1 MIKTDDAYFDSEEFR
16 NILSTFEE
24 SFYSG
29 HPAFMD
35 ADDLADI
42 ADYYHIN
49 GNDDKANEVIEY
61 ALSVYPNA
69 TQPNVF
75 KARQA
80 LTDGDIDMAKKY
92 VEQIE
97 SKDDPDYHYMQAELL
112 IAQEREDEADA
123 YLRDY
128 FMTVPPE
135 EYEDFIMD
143 VANIYFAYE
152 LSDKAYE
159 WLMRSK
165 GDNSNTFKE
174 LMGHALFGMRN
185 YKECKRIFTELLDE
199 DPYST
204 QYWDSLANAQFMD
217 KDYTGALTSCDF
229 SLAIN
234 PEDADALMTKANTLY
249 QTGDYEEA
257 IRYFDR
263 YDAIN
268 PSDELC
274 LMHKGSCLVNL
285 NRHEEAIKV
294 YKQTLALCD
303 NDSPLL
309 LELYEEL
316 ALCHSALH
324 QKDEAIRY
332 IDMAT
337 ALKCDPFEIQ
347 VLKGHVCLENECIDE
362 AENVFKN
369 AIKRSQN
376 DPTTILRIIV
386 SLYDNRLV
394 DAAYDLFQKFFSMF
408 PAKYHKLAYSYMA
421 LCCWD
426 LGYTEDFLYYLRM
439 AVESDPQEARQVL
452 GRLFPEELAA
462 KDYYSFIY
470 HKLKQ

>member
-1 MIKTDDAYFDSEEFR
+1 MIRTGDVYFDSEEFR

-24 SFYSG
+24 SFNAG
-29 HPAFMD
+29 HPAFID

-49 GNDDKANEVIEY
+49 GYDDKASEVIEY

-80 LTDGDIDMAKKY
+80 LTDGDIDLAKECI
-92 VEQIE
+92 EQIE

-152 LSDKAYE
+152 LNDKAYE

-165 GDNSNTFKE
+165 GNDSNAFKE
-174 LMGHALFGMRN
+174 LMGHALFGIRN

-204 QYWDSLANAQFMD
+204 QYWNSLANAQFLD
-217 KDYTGALTSCDF
+217 KDYMGALTSCDF

-234 PEDADALMTKANTLY
+234 PEDTDALMTKANVLY
-249 QTGDYEEA
+249 QTGNYEEA
-257 IRYFDR
+257 IRYFNR
-263 YDAIN
+263 YDTIN
-268 PSDELC
+268 HPDELC
-274 LMHKGSCLVNL
+274 LLHKGSCLVNL
-285 NRHEEAIKV
+285 NRYEEAIEV
-294 YKQTLALCD
+294 FKQLLTLSD
-303 NDSPLL
+303 IDTTLL
-309 LELYEEL
+309 LEIYQEL
-316 ALCHSALH
+316 ALCYSALQ

-332 IDMAT
+332 IDKAT
-337 ALKCDPFEIQ
+337 DLNCDPFEIQ
-347 VLKGHVCLENECIDE
+347 VLKGHVYLENDCIDE
-362 AENVFKN
+362 AEKVFRN

-376 DPTTILRIIV
+376 DPLTILRIII
-386 SLYDNRLV
+386 SLYENRYV
-394 DAAYDLFQKFFSMF
+394 RAAYDLFQKFFSMF
-408 PAKYHKLAYSYMA
+408 PTKDHKLAYSYMA

-426 LGYTEDFLYYLRM
+426 LGFTEDFLYYLRM
-439 AVESDPQEARQVL
+439 AVENNPQEARLVL

-462 KDYYSFIY
+462 KDYYSYIY